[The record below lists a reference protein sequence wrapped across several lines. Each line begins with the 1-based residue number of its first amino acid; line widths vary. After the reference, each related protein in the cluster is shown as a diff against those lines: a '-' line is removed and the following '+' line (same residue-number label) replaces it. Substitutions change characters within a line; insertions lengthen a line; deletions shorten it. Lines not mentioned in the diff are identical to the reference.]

1 MKSAQKSLN
10 PTNNS
15 FHWKHYEGEII
26 LLNVRWY
33 CSYGLSYR
41 NLVEMME
48 ERGLN
53 LAHTTIMRWVHQ
65 YAPKID
71 KKVRPHLKRTGKSWR
86 VDETYIKVKGKWTYL
101 YRAVDKEGNTLD
113 FMLRA
118 KRDALAACRFFR
130 KTLKAN
136 HTQTPRVINVDK
148 NPALSCAIGNLKT
161 KDLLPVKTVLRQVK
175 FLNNIVEQDHRFIK
189 RIIKPALG
197 FKSCRTASKTL
208 CGIEIMHMIQ
218 KGQIKRAAIGDGT
231 RAQFINKLFGL
242 AS

>member
-10 PTNNS
+10 PTYYP
-15 FHWKHYEGEII
+15 FRWKHYEGEII

-33 CSYGLSYR
+33 CSYGLNYR

-113 FMLRA
+113 FVLRA
-118 KRDALAACRFFR
+118 KRDAVAACRFFR

-136 HTQTPRVINVDK
+136 HTQTLRVINVDK
-148 NPALSCAIGNLKT
+148 NPALSCAIGNLKV
-161 KDLLPVKTVLRQVK
+161 DGLIPSKTVLRKVK

-189 RIIKPALG
+189 KITKPALG
-197 FKSCRTASKTL
+197 FKTCRTAFKTL
-208 CGIEIMHMIQ
+208 CGIETMHMIH

>member
-1 MKSAQKSLN
+1 MKSTQKPLN
-10 PTNNS
+10 TTKNP
-15 FHWKHYEGEII
+15 FRWKHYEGEII

-53 LAHTTIMRWVHQ
+53 LSHTTIMRWVHQ
-65 YAPKID
+65 YAPEID
-71 KKVRPHLKRTGKSWR
+71 KKIRPHLKRTGKSWR

-118 KRDALAACRFFR
+118 KRDAKAASRFFK

-161 KDLLPVKTVLRQVK
+161 DDLLPVKTVLRQVK

-189 RIIKPALG
+189 KITKPALG
-197 FKSCRTASKTL
+197 FQSCRTASKTL
-208 CGIEIMHMIQ
+208 CGIEAMHMMK
-218 KGQIKRAAIGDGT
+218 KGQVKRASIADET
-231 RAQFINKLFGL
+231 RAQFINRLFGL